1 MGSGLSRICDCR
13 APWLRRRAAHHQN
26 IEDRVTIRWSKRAT
40 VAAIVSLAL
49 VFCALPT
56 FVVGRFLAHV
66 LADPRACKAPAY
78 EPALITAYA
87 AEPLLTAGVPSLPT
101 GQPEIRHFCDLIGP
115 DHIHN
120 LSYTEVTY
128 RYPAGVWLVVPVLL
142 DLYQPSAEA
151 EGWVYSGNR
160 DDSDIAAIEFCKAVR
175 GTRTTLTIAM
185 LAANVAGGTT
195 VEARQIVSVPD
206 DQQCPFQSDLWGP
219 SYFPP

>member
-1 MGSGLSRICDCR
+1 MTWTRKD
-13 APWLRRRAAHHQN
+13 
-26 IEDRVTIRWSKRAT
+26 T
-40 VAAIVSLAL
+40 VAAIVALVL
-49 VFCALPT
+49 VFCAVPT
-56 FVVGRFLAHV
+56 FFIGRFLAHI
-66 LADPRACKAPAY
+66 LADPRACKSPAY

-87 AEPLLTAGVPSLPT
+87 AEPLLTAGIASLPT
-101 GQPEIRHFCDLIGP
+101 DQPQIRHFCDLGT

-128 RYPAGVWLVVPVLL
+128 RHPAGVWRAVPVLL
-142 DLYQPSAEA
+142 AVYQSTAVA

-185 LAANVAGGTT
+185 LAANVAGGAT
-195 VEARQIVSVPD
+195 VEAREIVSVPG
-206 DQQCPFQSDLWGP
+206 DQDCPFQSDLWGP